1 MRNGSLSVTVKS
13 DDYLVGV
20 HVLEEVEDGGV
31 GEADEANDDVER
43 GEAEHL
49 DDVAGDDGT
58 DGVGRGVR
66 DVRDGVHRPVH
77 SNLHMNVDARIC
89 VHAYIPIH
97 AVHVHGLMLIFTPSL

>member
-1 MRNGSLSVTVKS
+1 MESAEANQDEKWVFLHKS

-31 GEADEANDDVER
+31 GEADEADDDVER

-49 DDVAGDDGT
+49 DDVAGDDGP
-58 DGVGRGVR
+58 DGVGRRVR

-77 SNLHMNVDARIC
+77 AHVFLRKGTSSNIFW
-89 VHAYIPIH
+89 
-97 AVHVHGLMLIFTPSL
+97 MLVR

>member
-1 MRNGSLSVTVKS
+1 MGLSLSVNVKS

-31 GEADEANDDVER
+31 GEADEADDDVER

-49 DDVAGDDGT
+49 DDVAGDDGP
-58 DGVGRGVR
+58 DGVGRRVR

-77 SNLHMNVDARIC
+77 A
-89 VHAYIPIH
+89 
-97 AVHVHGLMLIFTPSL
+97 HVFLGKGTSS